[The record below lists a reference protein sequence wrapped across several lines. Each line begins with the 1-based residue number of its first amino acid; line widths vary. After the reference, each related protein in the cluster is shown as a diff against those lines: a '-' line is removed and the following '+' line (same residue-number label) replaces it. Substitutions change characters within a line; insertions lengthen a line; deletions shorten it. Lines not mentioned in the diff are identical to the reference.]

1 MAVISTAVCSDFD
14 FNSSLR
20 LIKFFFTKK
29 KRYFY
34 ESSSTLESSKTL
46 NQHKII

>member
-1 MAVISTAVCSDFD
+1 MAVISTAVCSDFG

-29 KRYFY
+29 RYFY
-34 ESSSTLESSKTL
+34 ESSFTLESSKTL